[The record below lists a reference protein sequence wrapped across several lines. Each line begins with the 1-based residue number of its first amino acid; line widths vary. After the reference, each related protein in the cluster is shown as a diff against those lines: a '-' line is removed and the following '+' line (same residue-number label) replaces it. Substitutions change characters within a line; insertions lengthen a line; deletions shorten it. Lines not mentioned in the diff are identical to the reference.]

1 MVGHWLIL
9 SHIGHCT
16 PQVPSQFLI
25 TPLLQCVVN
34 GCNGW
39 QAVGVLLCRQHA
51 NDPAALRTADIHKNL
66 DTYLARP
73 AQYQLMC
80 YTQTGN
86 PMHLAL
92 EEGEAVDVLEIDPQG
107 MCLCRTAAGAVGFYP
122 RADLLTEDEVYQRFI
137 AEEDARLQAELEA
150 RKQAQDKEAE
160 AYEAQLREKCA
171 TLRDTFAIIEYS
183 PQY

>member
-1 MVGHWLIL
+1 M
-9 SHIGHCT
+9 
-16 PQVPSQFLI
+16 
-25 TPLLQCVVN
+25 N